1 VTVSAHDIAAEL
13 RRRRPGMPA
22 VKLHKLLYYAQGHHL
37 AHTGRPL
44 FLEPVS
50 AWDMGP
56 VVATLW
62 YEEKRDGPRGADP
75 GVHLGEGELNTIG
88 YVLSR
93 YGALSG
99 NDLAHLSHSETPWQ
113 RANTYRQPGGSS
125 PIPLDW
131 LVEYFTGEGAPDVPA
146 LDPDELAALVAGAEE
161 RLRRPATPDDP
172 QEIRRRL
179 LVRG

>member
-1 VTVSAHDIAAEL
+1 MTVSAHDIAAEL
-13 RRRRPGMPA
+13 RRRRPGVPA

-56 VVATLW
+56 VVAPLW
-62 YEEKRDGPRGADP
+62 YEEKRQGPRGADP
-75 GVHLGEGELNTIG
+75 GGRLGERELNTIG

-99 NDLAHLSHSETPWQ
+99 NDLAHLSHSETPWR
-113 RANTYRQPGGSS
+113 RADEHRAPGGSAL
-125 PIPLDW
+125 IPLDW
-131 LVEYFTGEGAPDVPA
+131 LAEYFTGDGAPDVPA
-146 LDPDELAALVAGAEE
+146 LDPGELAALVAGAEE
-161 RLRRPATPDDP
+161 RLRQPASEDTP
-172 QEIRRRL
+172 EAIAAWLARA
-179 LVRG
+179 